1 MTRVLYFSSPM
12 CRPCRSFGPL
22 LIKELAARDI
32 EPERID
38 VTTEAGLA
46 LADEY
51 SVIAVPTVVIEND
64 GKEVRRFGVLLGD
77 PLLDALSVL

>member
-1 MTRVLYFSSPM
+1 MLYFSSPM

-22 LIKELAARDI
+22 LTKELEARRI
-32 EPERID
+32 ETERID

-51 SVIAVPTVVIEND
+51 SVITVPTVVIEND
-64 GKEVRRFGVLLGD
+64 GKEVRRFGALLGD
-77 PLLDALSVL
+77 PLLDAISVLD

>member
-1 MTRVLYFSSPM
+1 MLYFSSPM

-22 LIKELAARDI
+22 LTQELEARSI

-46 LADEY
+46 LADKY
-51 SVIAVPTVVIEND
+51 GVIAVPTVVIEKDNE
-64 GKEVRRFGVLLGD
+64 EVRRFGVLLGD